1 MRIRA
6 WEAVC
11 ALFLGAAMANAVC
24 TWFTATALAHAQTT
38 AASSWVGVWQA
49 QLDGLPSAV
58 LTLAQDKGTLEGTL
72 VLSIISR
79 DGGNPHVIAH
89 EPHVLMHLQLI
100 GSTLSFQLK
109 RIDGS
114 TDPMNFIVEQASD
127 GNAKLHCLNCGDD
140 APIVEITKLD

>member
-1 MRIRA
+1 MKIRA

-11 ALFLGAAMANAVC
+11 ALFLGAAMTNAAC
-24 TWFTATALAHAQTT
+24 TWFTTTALAHAQTD

-72 VLSIISR
+72 VLTIITH

-89 EPHVLMHLQLI
+89 EPHVLMHLQFNNT
-100 GSTLSFQLK
+100 TLSFQLK

-114 TDPMNFIVEQASD
+114 SDPMNFTVEQTSD
-127 GNAKLHCLNCGDD
+127 RNANLHCLNCGDD
-140 APIVEITKLD
+140 APTVEITKLD